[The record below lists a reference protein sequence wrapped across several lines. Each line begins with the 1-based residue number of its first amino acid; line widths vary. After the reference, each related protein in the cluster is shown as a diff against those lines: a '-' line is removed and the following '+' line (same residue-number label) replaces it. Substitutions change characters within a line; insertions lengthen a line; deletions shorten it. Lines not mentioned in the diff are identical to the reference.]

1 MFSLC
6 LTHSLHGVAFNAIDR
21 YDIRRFTHLV
31 GGEVLMLNR
40 GRNLLFKYMYA
51 RFGLTSLTRSLTVCP
66 CAFLPATSPFK
77 RLFTILSHTSGSE
90 ASTLCE

>member
-31 GGEVLMLNR
+31 GGEVR
-40 GRNLLFKYMYA
+40 VFE
-51 RFGLTSLTRSLTVCP
+51 LTADAVGSMEYLT
-66 CAFLPATSPFK
+66 
-77 RLFTILSHTSGSE
+77 
-90 ASTLCE
+90 

>member
-31 GGEVLMLNR
+31 WWR
-40 GRNLLFKYMYA
+40 GFDAESRSEPFVQIHVCTFWSYFVDSFTDCLSMCFPA
-51 RFGLTSLTRSLTVCP
+51 RHIPVQKTFHHPEPHFR
-66 CAFLPATSPFK
+66 
-77 RLFTILSHTSGSE
+77 
-90 ASTLCE
+90 